1 MKLCSG
7 QRNRRAE
14 GRVRISTAKLDAL
27 IAEALVDA
35 YGDSEQRVDFFTVL
49 EDSLALPFTT
59 QVLGVEVT
67 VERLDLTADEQIVAV
82 CRHGR
87 ERQRIPILGL
97 PLPSAPPQG
106 ADWLAAYR
114 RWAAGAT

>member
-1 MKLCSG
+1 MPQKDS
-7 QRNRRAE
+7 RKRRSC
-14 GRVRISTAKLDAL
+14 GLTAVKLDAL

-35 YGDSEQRVDFFTVL
+35 YGDSEQRTAFFTVL

-59 QVLGVEVT
+59 QLLGMEVT

-87 ERQRIPILGL
+87 VRQRIPILSL
-97 PLPSAPPQG
+97 PLPDPPPHG
-106 ADWLAAYR
+106 AEWIAAYR